1 LASTEPVPVAA
12 SIRDLFQSEVHVAE
26 AAPALADDALYPEE
40 WAYIAGA
47 VPKRRAEFTTA
58 RVLARQL
65 LRGMG
70 IPARSL
76 VPAKDRAP
84 IWPPG
89 IVGSIAHTNDHCVV
103 VLARAPDALALG
115 VDVETVRALEPGA
128 WDVVLTPRERAWLAN
143 QPADAREALAI
154 VFFGA
159 KEAYYKCQYPL
170 TGTFLEFHDVE
181 LELDLTRRV
190 FEVQAIKP
198 GLPSSIERL
207 GGRFALHRGRVTCG
221 IELIGLSA

>member
-1 LASTEPVPVAA
+1 LASTEPATVAT
-12 SIRDLFQSEVHVAE
+12 SIRDLFRSEVHVAE
-26 AAPALADDALYPEE
+26 AVPALADDALYPEE
-40 WAYIAGA
+40 QAYIASA
-47 VPKRRAEFTTA
+47 VPKRRAEFATA
-58 RVLARQL
+58 RVLAREL
-65 LRGMG
+65 LRAMG

-103 VLARAPDALALG
+103 VLAKASDVLSLG
-115 VDVETVRALEPGA
+115 VDVETVRALEPGT

-170 TGTFLEFHDVE
+170 TATFLEFHDVE
-181 LELDLTRRV
+181 LEIDLARHV
-190 FEVQAIKP
+190 FEARAIKP
-198 GLPSSIERL
+198 GLPSSVERL

-221 IELIGLSA
+221 VELIGG